1 MLKTDNE
8 LEDNFITERMAA
20 GDRLSEFIDSIVR
33 NCLEII
39 SHIPCLFLRE
49 RCSKISYIAR
59 YAPDF

>member
-8 LEDNFITERMAA
+8 LEDNSTTERMAA

-49 RCSKISYIAR
+49 RCSKVS
-59 YAPDF
+59 DE